1 MSVLRT
7 IGILTL
13 LGGGATTVAYLP
25 SVMAP
30 ETGDD
35 TAAPV
40 VASVEPA
47 SRMATPATTVSR
59 ASYTRARL
67 DELFAGSDGSPEAI
81 ATLAATLIR
90 ELEGDPLAMARDAN
104 LISESASRAMN
115 APRFVRVAIA
125 EGFSL
130 PQGTLGWDFG
140 PADAPAT
147 PGFQRVSPGD
157 IRAQGIGFGTVHA
170 SEGSGL
176 FSNGITNLRRFDAEV
191 PNQEYRVIVLTG
203 EGDRQQQTATT
214 FDGTLRIN
222 GRIVPTARTAVGLA
236 TTATVAVTDG
246 QLSVELP
253 NGGGAGFIAGI
264 VLEPIGGP
272 SVLGPSGLAPDP
284 EQILAAEAIIANA
297 MAELFEMVVA
307 VAGDETTRAQI
318 LELSEPPVQDVQ
330 TVSES

>member
-7 IGILTL
+7 IGILAL

-25 SVMAP
+25 SVMAQ

-35 TAAPV
+35 TAAPA

-47 SRMATPATTVSR
+47 SRMTTPATTVSR
-59 ASYTRARL
+59 VSYTRARL
-67 DELFAGSDGSPEAI
+67 DEQFAGSDGSPEAI

-157 IRAQGIGFGTVHA
+157 IRAQGVGFGTVRA
-170 SEGSGL
+170 SEGGGL
-176 FSNGITNLRRFDAEV
+176 FSNGVTNLRRFDAEV

-203 EGDRQQQTATT
+203 EGDGQQQTAAT
-214 FDGTLRIN
+214 F
-222 GRIVPTARTAVGLA
+222 
-236 TTATVAVTDG
+236 TVAVTDG

-253 NGGGAGFIAGI
+253 NDGGAGFIAGI

-272 SVLGPSGLAPDP
+272 SVLGPSGLA
-284 EQILAAEAIIANA
+284 
-297 MAELFEMVVA
+297 
-307 VAGDETTRAQI
+307 
-318 LELSEPPVQDVQ
+318 
-330 TVSES
+330 